1 LIRTNLLAAPPL
13 EKVSDQKLYGEFD
26 PGSG

>member
-1 LIRTNLLAAPPL
+1 V
-13 EKVSDQKLYGEFD
+13 EKVTYGEFD

>member
-1 LIRTNLLAAPPL
+1 LVHSIYH
-13 EKVSDQKLYGEFD
+13 EEFD

>member
-1 LIRTNLLAAPPL
+1 
-13 EKVSDQKLYGEFD
+13 FD